1 MNPIGKKKCSYSPMQ
16 KKGLISPEK
25 ENKEK
30 DDFVSKASADRVTP
44 DTSLE
49 ETIKVQDDAA
59 EFFEQEKYNI
69 GQNDL
74 RKK

>member
-1 MNPIGKKKCSYSPMQ
+1 MAFTMSPIGKNKCSYSPM
-16 KKGLISPEK
+16 KEKGLILPLEK

-59 EFFEQEKYNI
+59 EFYDDMKRLN
-69 GQNDL
+69 G
-74 RKK
+74 

>member
-1 MNPIGKKKCSYSPMQ
+1 MAFTMSPIGKKKCSYAPMQ

-59 EFFEQEKYNI
+59 EFYDDMKRLN
-69 GQNDL
+69 G
-74 RKK
+74 

>member
-1 MNPIGKKKCSYSPMQ
+1 MAFTMSPIGKKKCSYKPMQ
-16 KKGLISPEK
+16 KKGLISPGK

-30 DDFVSKASADRVTP
+30 NDFVSQASANRVTT

-59 EFFEQEKYNI
+59 EFYDDMKRLN
-69 GQNDL
+69 G
-74 RKK
+74 

>member
-1 MNPIGKKKCSYSPMQ
+1 MSPIGKNKCSYSPM
-16 KKGLISPEK
+16 KEKGLISPGK

-30 DDFVSKASADRVTP
+30 NDFVSQASANRVTP

-59 EFFEQEKYNI
+59 EFYDDMKRLN
-69 GQNDL
+69 G
-74 RKK
+74 

>member
-1 MNPIGKKKCSYSPMQ
+1 MTFTMSPIGKNKCSYSPM
-16 KKGLISPEK
+16 KEKGLISPGK

-30 DDFVSKASADRVTP
+30 NDFVSQASANRVTP

-59 EFFEQEKYNI
+59 EFYDDVKRLN
-69 GQNDL
+69 G
-74 RKK
+74 

>member
-1 MNPIGKKKCSYSPMQ
+1 MAFTMSPIGKKKCSYKPMQ
-16 KKGLISPEK
+16 KKGLISPGE

-30 DDFVSKASADRVTP
+30 NDFVSQASANRVTP

-59 EFFEQEKYNI
+59 EFYDDMKRLN
-69 GQNDL
+69 G
-74 RKK
+74 

>member
-1 MNPIGKKKCSYSPMQ
+1 MAFKMNPIGKKKCSYSPMQ
-16 KKGLISPEK
+16 KKGLISPLKK

-59 EFFEQEKYNI
+59 EFYDDMKRLN
-69 GQNDL
+69 G
-74 RKK
+74 

>member
-1 MNPIGKKKCSYSPMQ
+1 MAFTMSPIGKNKCSYSPM
-16 KKGLISPEK
+16 KEKGLISPGK

-30 DDFVSKASADRVTP
+30 NDFVSQASANRVTP

-59 EFFEQEKYNI
+59 EFYDDMKRLN
-69 GQNDL
+69 G
-74 RKK
+74 